1 VHMGDEGL
9 LPDNLMLTA
18 VARAFTGEVQM
29 RCTQT
34 EESNQNQKKIQS
46 LSAAEV
52 WTTQDWGKLQ
62 VLYIYIHIYIFT
74 YIHTYVYIQTFI
86 YTFMCMIIMLLLI
99 SHLLRIDIFFICL
112 QHDKISLTYTANFL
126 PIFLTHSIGPTYM

>member
-29 RCTQT
+29 RSTQT
-34 EESNQNQKKIQS
+34 EGLNQNQKKIQS

-62 VLYIYIHIYIFT
+62 VCIYIYV
-74 YIHTYVYIQTFI
+74 YVY
-86 YTFMCMIIMLLLI
+86 
-99 SHLLRIDIFFICL
+99 LRICMYVCMYVYLCVYVYGFNNIYA
-112 QHDKISLTYTANFL
+112 YTCIYL
-126 PIFLTHSIGPTYM
+126 YVYMKYGRPKTGRN